1 MKKRI
6 LSMGTT
12 LSVPSRPG
20 IGTGTRAFLSSHI
33 LVTEASAQALY
44 HHHWFRADLTASE
57 SADSNVVI
65 CGRCGRGKTSVLA
78 DVLTGPCSQ
87 RRGGQDAQ

>member
-12 LSVPSRPG
+12 VSVLSRT
-20 IGTGTRAFLSSHI
+20 GTGTGRRAFLSSHI
-33 LVTEASAQALY
+33 LVTEASAQALCR
-44 HHHWFRADLTASE
+44 HHWSRADLTASE

-65 CGRCGRGKTSVLA
+65 CGRCGMGKTSLLA

>member
-6 LSMGTT
+6 LSMGTIV
-12 LSVPSRPG
+12 SVPSRT
-20 IGTGTRAFLSSHI
+20 GTGTGRRALLSSHI

-44 HHHWFRADLTASE
+44 HHHRSRADLTASE

-65 CGRCGRGKTSVLA
+65 CGRCGMGKTRVLA

>member
-12 LSVPSRPG
+12 VSVPSRTG
-20 IGTGTRAFLSSHI
+20 IGTGRRAFLSSHI
-33 LVTEASAQALY
+33 LVTEASAPALY
-44 HHHWFRADLTASE
+44 HHHWSRADLTASE

-65 CGRCGRGKTSVLA
+65 CGHCGMGKTSVLA
-78 DVLTGPCSQ
+78 DVLTAPCSQ
-87 RRGGQDAQ
+87 RWGGQDAQ

>member
-12 LSVPSRPG
+12 VSVPSRT
-20 IGTGTRAFLSSHI
+20 GTGTGSRAFLSSHI

-44 HHHWFRADLTASE
+44 HHHWSRADLTVSE

-65 CGRCGRGKTSVLA
+65 CGRCGRGKTRGLA
-78 DVLTGPCSQ
+78 DVLTAPCSQ